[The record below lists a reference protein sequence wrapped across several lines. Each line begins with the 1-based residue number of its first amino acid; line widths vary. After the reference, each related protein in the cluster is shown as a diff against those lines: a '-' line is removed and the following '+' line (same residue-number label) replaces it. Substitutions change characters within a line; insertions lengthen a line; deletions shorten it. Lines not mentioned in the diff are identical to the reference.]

1 VSVKSVVSSPSF
13 CSDGGV

>member
-1 VSVKSVVSSPSF
+1 MSVKSFVSSPSF